1 MGEIKRDNSEAV
13 RQEPQNSRAINA
25 NGDGSGPNE
34 RELPEEGAVPKP
46 NLPSAP
52 GAV

>member
-25 NGDGSGPNE
+25 NNDGSGPNE
-34 RELPEEGAVPKP
+34 RATRSSRRREPLKKP
-46 NLPSAP
+46 NFP
-52 GAV
+52 